1 MSGVVACWVL
11 NGYVRM
17 GGSNSNRIVICNEMI
32 DADGYRANV
41 GIILCNPGGQVMWAR
56 RVGGQDAWQFPQ
68 GGIGADENPRDAMYR
83 ELWEETG
90 LRSDDVSVLGA
101 TDSWLRYKL
110 PKRLMRRSEPRC
122 IGQKQLWYLL
132 QLESG
137 DNSFDLSASH
147 TPEFDHWK
155 WVDYWYPVENVVFF
169 KRRVY
174 QCALAQLESSL
185 PSPIA
190 RRGD

>member
-1 MSGVVACWVL
+1 MAS
-11 NGYVRM
+11 
-17 GGSNSNRIVICNEMI
+17 SEMI

-41 GIILCNPGGQVMWAR
+41 GIILCNNAAQVMWAR
-56 RVGGQDAWQFPQ
+56 RIGQDAWQFPQ
-68 GGIGADENPRDAMYR
+68 GGISADEDPRDAMYR

-90 LRSDDVSVLGA
+90 LKPDHVSVIGA

-122 IGQKQLWYLL
+122 IGQKQMWYLL
-132 QLESG
+132 QLDSDEA
-137 DNSFDLSASH
+137 SFDLSVSK

-155 WVDYWYPVENVVFF
+155 WVDYWYPVENVIFF

-174 QCALAQLESSL
+174 QCALAQLESNL
-185 PSPIA
+185 PAPGAS
-190 RRGD
+190 GSD

>member
-1 MSGVVACWVL
+1 
-11 NGYVRM
+11 
-17 GGSNSNRIVICNEMI
+17 MI

-41 GIILCNPGGQVMWAR
+41 GIILCNSDAQVMWAR
-56 RVGGQDAWQFPQ
+56 RIGQDAWQFPQ
-68 GGIGADENPRDAMYR
+68 GGISEREDPMEAMYR

-90 LRSDDVSVLGA
+90 LKADSVKLLAA

-132 QLESG
+132 QLDSDEA
-137 DNSFDLSASH
+137 SFDLGISGN
-147 TPEFDHWK
+147 PEFDHWK
-155 WVDYWYPVENVVFF
+155 WVDYWYPADNVVFF

-185 PSPIA
+185 PTD
-190 RRGD
+190 GDRKNG